1 MSVPRLLLWCTIF
14 ATAFGVVEGAVVV
27 YLRELYYPEGFA
39 FPLKE
44 MAPRILAVEIVR
56 EAATLLLLLGV
67 AMLAQR
73 RPVRRFAVFA
83 FCFGVWD
90 ITYYLALKALLG
102 WPKGLL
108 TWDILFL
115 IPLPWA
121 GPVLAPVLV
130 SLALIAAGAAIL
142 RTRED
147 ARLFLRPLDWAVE
160 SAAGLAV
167 IGSFLWNAGNLAADE
182 EALSYP
188 WWLFAAGYLGGAL
201 WIAVRYFGAG
211 GSNRER

>member
-44 MAPRILAVEIVR
+44 MAPRILAIEIVR
-56 EAATLLLLLGV
+56 EAATLVLLLGV
-67 AMLAQR
+67 AILAQR

-102 WPKGLL
+102 WPPGLL

-115 IPLPWA
+115 IPLPWT

-130 SLALIAAGAAIL
+130 SLALIAAGVAIL
-142 RTRED
+142 RAPED
-147 ARLFLRPLDWAVE
+147 ARLFLRPVDWAVE
-160 SAAGLAV
+160 SAAGLTV
-167 IGSFLWNAGNLAADE
+167 IGSFLWNVPRLDGSGS
-182 EALSYP
+182 LSYP
-188 WWLFAAGYLGGAL
+188 WWLFAIGSGGGIAWLL
-201 WIAVRYFGAG
+201 WRTRAAHVT
-211 GSNRER
+211 

>member
-44 MAPRILAVEIVR
+44 MAPRILAIEIVR
-56 EAATLLLLLGV
+56 EAATLVLLLGV
-67 AMLAQR
+67 AILAQR

-102 WPKGLL
+102 WPPGLL

-115 IPLPWA
+115 IPLPWT

-130 SLALIAAGAAIL
+130 SLALIAAGVAIL
-142 RTRED
+142 RAPED
-147 ARLFLRPLDWAVE
+147 ALLFLASDASRYVTGHELVVD
-160 SAAGLAV
+160 GGMIL
-167 IGSFLWNAGNLAADE
+167 NGNVGHAHT
-182 EALSYP
+182 
-188 WWLFAAGYLGGAL
+188 
-201 WIAVRYFGAG
+201 
-211 GSNRER
+211 

>member
-1 MSVPRLLLWCTIF
+1 MSVRRLLLWCTIF
-14 ATAFGVVEGAVVV
+14 ATAFGVIEGAVVV

-44 MAPRILAVEIVR
+44 MAPKILAIETVR
-56 EAATLLLLLGV
+56 EAATLVLLLGV

-102 WPKGLL
+102 WPPGLL

-115 IPLPWA
+115 IPLPWT

-130 SLALIAAGAAIL
+130 SLALIGAGVAIL
-142 RTRED
+142 RTPED
-147 ARLFLRPLDWAVE
+147 ARLFLRPMDWAVE
-160 SAAGLAV
+160 SVAGLAV
-167 IGSFLWNAGNLAADE
+167 VGSFLWNVPRLAGPG
-182 EALSYP
+182 ALSYP
-188 WWLFAAGYLGGAL
+188 WWLFAIGYGGGIAWLL
-201 WIAVRYFGAG
+201 WRGRGA
-211 GSNRER
+211 RTV